1 LSTAALRVLPN
12 YLVTYIPIAAVM
24 IINPLLYIFSSKEID
39 KQLIARLSQITTTE
53 REIMN
58 KFKMKFA
65 IITTVF
71 YVCWLPNLI
80 NGVILWSAWVKL
92 PVKFVVFNWYVMV
105 SWYDYTFDVDF
116 AAAIFVFFF
125 LCQGDYKS
133 AASVFQCFGLPEMG
147 FRL

>member
-1 LSTAALRVLPN
+1 
-12 YLVTYIPIAAVM
+12 M
-24 IINPLLYIFSSKEID
+24 IINPLLYCFSSKEID

-105 SWYDYTFDVDF
+105 SWYDYTFDVDVLLQL
-116 AAAIFVFFF
+116 VFFYAKAITNPLQAF
-125 LCQGDYKS
+125 FNALVYRKWDSAYKITEMKSPVVGLMLCQ
-133 AASVFQCFGLPEMG
+133 L
-147 FRL
+147 